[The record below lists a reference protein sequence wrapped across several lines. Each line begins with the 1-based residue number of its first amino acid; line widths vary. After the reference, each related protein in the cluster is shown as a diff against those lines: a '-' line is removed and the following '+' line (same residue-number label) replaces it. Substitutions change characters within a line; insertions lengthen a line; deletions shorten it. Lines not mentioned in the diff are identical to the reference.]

1 MRYITTLN
9 IHRSSDSCSGSAVAA
24 SRGLFAPA
32 NFLIDVKRGA
42 PSLNFFFFKKIPPDL
57 FEGT

>member
-9 IHRSSDSCSGSAVAA
+9 RDRSSDSCSRGIK
-24 SRGLFAPA
+24 GLFAPA